1 MPRSPSRSGP
11 VGLWAADRLLGD
23 RLGPRHG
30 VRTPDERPDRA
41 NVDGVRR
48 GRRRRLGVRRRS
60 LRPVPPGPSR
70 AVGDG
75 DVGRI
80 SIVAENGIMQR
91 RTLDTVR
98 SRTMAAM
105 EAVLSLGLA
114 AAYLAAGPMLGL
126 VGPQTIY
133 VIAGVFA
140 VGATVVLLRS
150 SACGPTRSATRPRT
164 RCPAT
169 DYRGP
174 GDCVILALDGG
185 GRRAHGGGGS
195 RWRGASP
202 WPGAGAAFAALA
214 YIVYRLTGESAVWL
228 SITLLLTMGV
238 QGLVQ
243 PLASWLGDRFDR
255 RRVLVALDL
264 AAAAGFVAL
273 AFARTP
279 GQLGDGVR
287 DRDPPVAPSG
297 RWPRRRSPTS
307 STRSTYRGRTGRW
320 RSVGTSGASSGRSS
334 APSSWRSSPVTGVAR
349 RAARRGCVRVRHQ
362 RGDASWSRPG

>member
-11 VGLWAADRLLGD
+11 GLGLWAADRLLGD

-30 VRTPDERPDRA
+30 VRTLDERPDRA

-60 LRPVPPGPSR
+60 VRPVPPGPSL
-70 AVGDG
+70 AAGDG

-91 RTLDTVR
+91 RTPDTVR

-105 EAVLSLGLA
+105 EAVLSWGWRPPTSPPGRCWGSWGLRRSTRSRA
-114 AAYLAAGPMLGL
+114 CSRL
-126 VGPQTIY
+126 VQPWY
-133 VIAGVFA
+133 FS
-140 VGATVVLLRS
+140 RS

-185 GRRAHGGGGS
+185 GRQAHVGAAGRAGAGHLPGREPGRVRRARVHRLPPDGRIRRLALDHVAAHDGRPGARPAPRELVRRPLRPSARPRRLGS
-195 RWRGASP
+195 R
-202 WPGAGAAFAALA
+202 
-214 YIVYRLTGESAVWL
+214 
-228 SITLLLTMGV
+228 
-238 QGLVQ
+238 
-243 PLASWLGDRFDR
+243 R
-255 RRVLVALDL
+255 RP
-264 AAAAGFVAL
+264 GFVAL

-279 GQLGDGVR
+279 GQLVR
-287 DRDPPVAPSG
+287 S
-297 RWPRRRSPTS
+297 
-307 STRSTYRGRTGRW
+307 
-320 RSVGTSGASSGRSS
+320 
-334 APSSWRSSPVTGVAR
+334 
-349 RAARRGCVRVRHQ
+349 RA
-362 RGDASWSRPG
+362 